1 MIRRQPTRR
10 AILKSATALTATAS
24 VGGFIGRAA
33 AQGPQSRQ
41 IDAAL
46 RRAVDAKEVPGVVAM
61 AVNERG
67 LIYEGAF
74 GTRNLAQGTAMTLDT
89 IFRIASMTKAVTSV
103 AAMQL
108 VEQGRL
114 QLDQPV
120 GDILPELS
128 APQVLEGFDD
138 AGAPRLRPAKQ
149 PITLRH
155 LLTHT
160 AGFAYPVWDA
170 ELARYIKVTNT
181 PPGNTGKLAS
191 IRLPLIFDPGDRWEY
206 GINLDWAGR
215 VVEAVSGL
223 PLEVYFRQHIF
234 APLGMSDTDYA
245 ISAAQRSRLVSAHQ
259 RKEDGSLEPI
269 VPPDPPWREFW
280 SGGGGLNSTGRD
292 YLVFLQ
298 MLMHQGRF
306 NGAQLLRPQTVA
318 LMGQNQIGNIRAGV
332 LKTANPQVSN
342 DVDFFPGMVCKW
354 GLGYML
360 TPQPGPNGRSAG
372 SAGSVTWAGVYNT
385 YYWLDPQK
393 RIAGVI
399 MTQILPFADHKA
411 VALYGEF
418 ESGIYGGLKAA

>member
-10 AILKSATALTATAS
+10 VILKSAAALTVTAS

-74 GTRNLAQGTAMTLDT
+74 GTRDLAQGPAMTLDT

-170 ELARYIKVTNT
+170 ELARYIKATDT
-181 PPGNTGKLAS
+181 PLGNTGKLAS

-234 APLGMSDTDYA
+234 APLGMSDTGYA

-318 LMGQNQIGNIRAGV
+318 LMGQNQIGDIRAGV

-342 DVDFFPGMVCKW
+342 DVDFFPGMMCKW

-360 TPQPGPNGRSAG
+360 TPQPGPNGR

-393 RIAGVI
+393 RIAGVF

-418 ESGIYGGLKAA
+418 ESGVYGGLKTA

>member
-1 MIRRQPTRR
+1 MIYSRQTRR
-10 AILKSATALTATAS
+10 EFLGT
-24 VGGFIGRAA
+24 AA
-33 AQGPQSRQ
+33 AVAAAVSLRARNGHAAAAPLHTQ
-41 IDAAL
+41 IDRAL
-46 RRAVDAKEVPGVVAM
+46 RQATEHKDVPGVVAM
-61 AVNERG
+61 AANDKG
-67 LIYEGAF
+67 IIYEGAF
-74 GTRNLAQGTAMTLDT
+74 GTRNLARGPDMTLDT
-89 IFRIASMTKAVTSV
+89 IFRLASMTKAVTSV

-108 VEQGRL
+108 VEQGKL
-114 QLDQPV
+114 QLDQPIGNV
-120 GDILPELS
+120 LPELS
-128 APQVLEGFDD
+128 APQVLDGFDD
-138 AGAPRLRPAKQ
+138 AGAPRLRPAKR

-160 AGFAYPVWDA
+160 AGFGYEFDNADLV
-170 ELARYIKVTNT
+170 RYVKTTNT
-181 PPGNTGKLAS
+181 PQTSTGKLAAL
-191 IRLPLIFDPGDRWEY
+191 RLPLAFDPGERWQY
-206 GINLDWAGR
+206 GINIDWAGR
-215 VVEAVSGL
+215 AVEAASGM

-245 ISAAQRSRLVSAHQ
+245 ISATQRSRLVSVHQ
-259 RKEDGSLEPI
+259 RKEDGTLEPTE
-269 VPPDPPWREFW
+269 PKDPPWREFW
-280 SGGGGLNSTGRD
+280 GGGGGLYSTGRD

-318 LMGQNQIGNIRAGV
+318 LMGQNQIGDIRAGV

-342 DVDFFPGMVCKW
+342 DVDFFPGMICKW

-360 TPQPGPNGRSAG
+360 TPQPGPNGR

-418 ESGIYGGLKAA
+418 ERGVYGAPKAA